1 MRTISMQMR
10 PEMFLTVC
18 AEILWLCKPIVAEA
32 VWVAGLRW
40 SWRWRCWMW
49 RSWAG
54 VVTCSAVVRPV
65 GCNAK
70 FSEMPLET
78 WWWTPEVRDAVKL
91 KKESYQA
98 WLACGTPEAADGSGQ
113 AKRTAAQVIVE
124 AKKSGLGGVRWG
136 HGEGLSVGLED
147 ILANCLAPQE
157 WEAVPYQHCFQ
168 WRWTAADLNWGYHRT
183 VEVILRGSPQS
194 HRHVF
199 HWGSRGWGLGG
210 GLVRHPS
217 WSHQGSQE
225 ACHRGGWDLP

>member
-32 VWVAGLRW
+32 VRVAGLRR

-54 VVTCSAVVRPV
+54 VVTCSVVVRPV

-78 WWWTPEVRDAVKL
+78 RWWTPEVRDAVKL

-124 AKKSGLGGVRWG
+124 AKKFGPGRSSVRPWRRTYRLASKRFWQTVWRLRSGKRCPT
-136 HGEGLSVGLED
+136 
-147 ILANCLAPQE
+147 N
-157 WEAVPYQHCFQ
+157 
-168 WRWTAADLNWGYHRT
+168 T
-183 VEVILRGSPQS
+183 VFS
-194 HRHVF
+194 
-199 HWGSRGWGLGG
+199 GG
-210 GLVRHPS
+210 GQLLTSTGDIIGR
-217 WSHQGSQE
+217 WK
-225 ACHRGGWDLP
+225 